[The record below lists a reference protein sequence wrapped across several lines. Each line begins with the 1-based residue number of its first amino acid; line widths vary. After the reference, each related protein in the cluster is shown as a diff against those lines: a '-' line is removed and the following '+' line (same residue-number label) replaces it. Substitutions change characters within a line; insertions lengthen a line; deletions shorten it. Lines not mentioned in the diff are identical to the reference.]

1 MKVPG
6 LTGFYEFS
14 LHVVKEDEDY
24 NIQRRYSDFL
34 LLRKA
39 LEVTL
44 PGLFI
49 FPLPPKDTFLQFQKE
64 DSISVQKR
72 KQGIVNFLDAI

>member
-1 MKVPG
+1 MV
-6 LTGFYEFS
+6 LTGFYEFT
-14 LHVVKEDEDY
+14 LHVIKDHESY

-39 LEVTL
+39 LEVSY

-49 FPLPPKDTFLQFQKE
+49 FPLPPKDKFLQFQKE
-64 DSISVQKR
+64 DSISV
-72 KQGIVNFLDAI
+72 